1 MNLSKSKKNGDK
13 KRQKLRVMMRENEVN
28 ETVVLSLFGQPLV
41 PPPLSD
47 AARKLAENNLATA
60 RENYEADSNLENTIW
75 YGRRLAY
82 LFQFEKALA
91 VYTDGIARFPQAH
104 QLYRHRGH
112 RYISTRQ
119 LERAVTDLARAA
131 ELAADQ
137 PVTVEPDGIPNKLNR
152 PLSNSHFNIWYHL
165 GLAYYLLGQWQSA
178 VGAYQTCLQYC
189 DNPDLLTATV
199 DWLYMTYRRLGD
211 EAAARELLA
220 LIDDEMV
227 LVESPVYYNRL
238 MMYKGRQTAESLLNP
253 VGETAEDRDIAIATQ
268 GYGVGNWY
276 LYHGDTR
283 AALEVFAQV
292 LQSQNWSA
300 FGYIAAEV
308 EIRRLGHDQLPLRPI
323 SKR

>member
-1 MNLSKSKKNGDK
+1 
-13 KRQKLRVMMRENEVN
+13 
-28 ETVVLSLFGQPLV
+28 
-41 PPPLSD
+41 
-47 AARKLAENNLATA
+47 
-60 RENYEADSNLENTIW
+60 
-75 YGRRLAY
+75 LAY
-82 LFQFEKALA
+82 LFQFEKAFA

-112 RYISTRQ
+112 RYISARQ
-119 LERAVTDLARAA
+119 FEQAVADLTRAA

-137 PVTVEPDGIPNKLNR
+137 PVIVEPDGIPNKLNR

-178 VGAYQTCLQYC
+178 VDAYQTCLSYC

-227 LVESPVYYNRL
+227 LMESPVYYNRL

-276 LYHGDTR
+276 LYHGDTQ
-283 AALEVFAQV
+283 AAREVFARV

-308 EIRRLGHDQLPLRPI
+308 EIRRLGNDESPNQPI
-323 SKR
+323 SER

>member
-1 MNLSKSKKNGDK
+1 
-13 KRQKLRVMMRENEVN
+13 
-28 ETVVLSLFGQPLV
+28 
-41 PPPLSD
+41 
-47 AARKLAENNLATA
+47 
-60 RENYEADSNLENTIW
+60 
-75 YGRRLAY
+75 
-82 LFQFEKALA
+82 
-91 VYTDGIARFPQAH
+91 
-104 QLYRHRGH
+104 
-112 RYISTRQ
+112 
-119 LERAVTDLARAA
+119 
-131 ELAADQ
+131 
-137 PVTVEPDGIPNKLNR
+137 
-152 PLSNSHFNIWYHL
+152 
-165 GLAYYLLGQWQSA
+165 
-178 VGAYQTCLQYC
+178 
-189 DNPDLLTATV
+189 
-199 DWLYMTYRRLGD
+199 MTYRRLGD

-308 EIRRLGHDQLPLRPI
+308 EIRRLGNDQLPLRPI